1 MNQMVMV
8 AGGVLVAVVC
18 GAVVRKQAPEIAL
31 VLAICATTAVVLAV
45 SGELGE
51 VVAYVQ
57 YLTQVGGISQELIV
71 PVMKATGI
79 AILSRFAAEFCRDAK
94 ENGLASTVELA
105 GTVLGLVAAM
115 PLMNGVLALLEELMG

>member
-1 MNQMVMV
+1 MV

-18 GAVVRKQAPEIAL
+18 GTVVRKQTPEIAL
-31 VLAICATTAVVLAV
+31 VLAICATTAVMLAV

-51 VVAYVQ
+51 VVAFIQ
-57 YLTQVGGISQELIV
+57 HLAQAGGISQELLV

-79 AILSRFAAEFCRDAK
+79 AIITRFAAEFCRDAK
-94 ENGLASTVELA
+94 ENGLAGTVELA

-115 PLMNGVLALLEELMG
+115 PLMNGVLTLLEDQMG

>member
-8 AGGVLVAVVC
+8 AGGVLVAVVF
-18 GAVVRKQAPEIAL
+18 GTVVRKQTPEIAL
-31 VLAICATTAVVLAV
+31 VLAICATTAVMLAV

-51 VVAYVQ
+51 LTAFVQ
-57 YLTQVGGISQELIV
+57 RLAQKGGISQELLI

-94 ENGLASTVELA
+94 ESGLAGTVELA

-115 PLMNGVLALLEELMG
+115 PLMNGVLTLLEELMG

>member
-1 MNQMVMV
+1 MV

-31 VLAICATTAVVLAV
+31 VLTMCATTAVVLAV
-45 SGELGE
+45 SGALGE
-51 VVAYVQ
+51 VVGYVQ
-57 YLTQVGGISQELIV
+57 RLAQVGGISQELLV

-79 AILSRFAAEFCRDAK
+79 AVLARFAGEFCRDAK
-94 ENGLASTVELA
+94 ESGLASGVELA

-115 PLMNGVLALLEELMG
+115 PLMNGVLTLLEELMG

>member
-1 MNQMVMV
+1 MSQMIMV

-31 VLAICATTAVVLAV
+31 VLAICATTAVMLAV

-51 VVAYVQ
+51 VVAFVQ
-57 YLTQVGGISQELIV
+57 RLAQAGGVSQELLV

-79 AILSRFAAEFCRDAK
+79 AIITRFAAEFCRDAK
-94 ENGLASTVELA
+94 ESGLAGTVELA

-115 PLMNGVLALLEELMG
+115 PLMNGVLTLLEDLMG

>member
-1 MNQMVMV
+1 MV
-8 AGGVLVAVVC
+8 VVF
-18 GAVVRKQAPEIAL
+18 GTVVRKQTPEIAL
-31 VLAICATTAVVLAV
+31 VLAICATTAVMLAV

-51 VVAYVQ
+51 ITAFVQ
-57 YLTQVGGISQELIV
+57 RLAQKGGISQELMI

-94 ENGLASTVELA
+94 ESGLAGTVELA

-115 PLMNGVLALLEELMG
+115 PLMNGVLTLLEELMG

>member
-8 AGGVLVAVVC
+8 AGGVLVAAVF
-18 GAVVRKQAPEIAL
+18 GTVVRKQTPEIAL
-31 VLAICATTAVVLAV
+31 VLAICATTAVMLAV

-51 VVAYVQ
+51 LTAFVQ
-57 YLTQVGGISQELIV
+57 RLAQKGGISQELLI

-94 ENGLASTVELA
+94 ESGLAGTVELA

-115 PLMNGVLALLEELMG
+115 PLMNGVLTLLEELMG

>member
-8 AGGVLVAVVC
+8 AGGVLVAVVF
-18 GAVVRKQAPEIAL
+18 GTVVRKQTPEIAL
-31 VLAICATTAVVLAV
+31 VLAICATTAVMLAV

-51 VVAYVQ
+51 ITAFVQ
-57 YLTQVGGISQELIV
+57 RLAQKGGISQELLI

-94 ENGLASTVELA
+94 ESGLAGTVELA

-115 PLMNGVLALLEELMG
+115 PLMNGVLTLLEELMG

>member
-1 MNQMVMV
+1 MV

-57 YLTQVGGISQELIV
+57 YLTQVGGISQELIA